1 LTYILSIIANCRK
14 LYAFGLAF
22 YPSGTMGG
30 INLEND
36 IIEAE
41 DKISRLGLS
50 LLVILA
56 GSFLAPLQMHSS
68 TLAIPA
74 IAKEMGLTADI
85 ISWFTLSQVLA
96 SACFVLPA
104 GKLSDRFG
112 RRRMFVFG
120 LLICSIAC
128 FIGGVAF
135 NGYMILIARG
145 LQGIGAALIFAAA
158 VALLV
163 SVPPEDQ
170 KVRVMGIYI
179 SVAYIGMV
187 TGPLF
192 GGFVIEQLDWRYVFY
207 VPGLLFLVLTVIG
220 FGFIKWERYG
230 DRNQRIRPLD
240 LSLYIGALL
249 LMAFGVYDATHL
261 EGQLLLVSGVVAFAA
276 FCWFQ
281 SKRRDPLLQVK
292 LFTQSR
298 TFTILGAAHFLSY
311 VSILALPFTLTL
323 YLQYLKG
330 VDAQSTG
337 MILLVQALF
346 TAVIAPFSGRL
357 SKHFRPRHL
366 IFTGVGLFVVACLML
381 ASLVPESSIWVVVVA
396 LALIGSSVGV
406 MDTPIVHTSMS
417 TVDNSL
423 LGSASATMNG
433 LRTMG
438 GFIGMGLVSYLMG
451 LHLGNAVIEP
461 NLYPQLMKV
470 VAQFFK
476 AAVVTAL
483 LTLILLVYGVLTRP
497 RHERD

>member
-1 LTYILSIIANCRK
+1 MRRLTKLHDFKLSFRFASIMSDI
-14 LYAFGLAF
+14 
-22 YPSGTMGG
+22 S
-30 INLEND
+30 LEND
-36 IIEAE
+36 HFKKE

-50 LLVILA
+50 LIVILV

-85 ISWFTLSQVLA
+85 ISWFTLSQVLT

-112 RRRMFVFG
+112 RRRMFALG
-120 LLICSIAC
+120 LLICSVAC
-128 FIGGVAF
+128 FIGGVSY
-135 NGYMILIARG
+135 NGYMVLLARG
-145 LQGIGAALIFAAA
+145 LQGVGTSLIFAAA

-207 VPGLLFLVLTVIG
+207 VPGIMFFILTVLG

-230 DRNQRIRPLD
+230 DRETRIRLLD

-249 LMAFGVYDATHL
+249 MMAFGVYDAKQL
-261 EGQLLLVSGVVAFAA
+261 EGQILLLAGLVSFAA

-298 TFTILGAAHFLSY
+298 TFTILGSAHFLTY

-330 VDAQSTG
+330 VNAQSTG
-337 MILLVQALF
+337 LILLVQALC
-346 TAVIAPFSGRL
+346 TALIAPFSGTL
-357 SKHFRPRHL
+357 SKYFRPRHL
-366 IFTGVGLFVVACLML
+366 IFTGIACFVVACFML
-381 ASLVPESSIWVVVVA
+381 ASLVPESSIWIVVVA
-396 LALIGSSVGV
+396 IALVGSSVGI

-417 TVDNSL
+417 TVDDKL

-433 LRTMG
+433 LRIVG

-451 LHLGNAVIEP
+451 VYLGDAAIVP
-461 NLYPQLMKV
+461 SLYPQLMTV
-470 VAQFFK
+470 IEQFF
-476 AAVVTAL
+476 VISVLTSL
-483 LTLILLVYGVLTRP
+483 LTLVLLVYGVLTRP

>member
-1 LTYILSIIANCRK
+1 LAKEDRMTLGEFLSLDGRI
-14 LYAFGLAF
+14 
-22 YPSGTMGG
+22 GG
-30 INLEND
+30 ISLEN
-36 IIEAE
+36 ETLEHE

-50 LLVILA
+50 LVVILL

-74 IAKEMGLTADI
+74 IAREMGLTADI

-112 RRRMFVFG
+112 RRRMFSLG

-128 FIGGVAF
+128 FIGGISV
-135 NGYMILIARG
+135 NGYMVLLARG

-163 SVPPEDQ
+163 SVPPQEQ
-170 KVRVMGIYI
+170 RVRVMGIYI
-179 SVAYIGMV
+179 SVAYVGTV

-192 GGFVIEQLDWRYVFY
+192 GGFVIEQLNWRYVFY
-207 VPGLLFLVLTVIG
+207 VPGAIFLVLTVIG
-220 FGFIKWERYG
+220 FISIKWERYG
-230 DRNQRIRPLD
+230 DRNTRIRLLD
-240 LSLYIGALL
+240 LSLYLGSLL
-249 LMAFGVYDATHL
+249 LVAFGVYDAIHL
-261 EGQLLLVSGVVAFAA
+261 QGQLLLLSGLVLFAA

-298 TFTILGAAHFLSY
+298 TFTILGIAHLLIY

-330 VDAQSTG
+330 VNAQSTG
-337 MILLVQALF
+337 MILLVQALC
-346 TAVIAPFSGRL
+346 TALIAPFSGTL
-357 SKHFRPRHL
+357 SRYFRPRYL

-381 ASLVPESSIWVVVVA
+381 ASLEPSSSVWVVVIA
-396 LALIGSSVGV
+396 IALIGSSVGI
-406 MDTPIVHTSMS
+406 MDTPLVHTSLS
-417 TVDNSL
+417 TVDNKL

-451 LHLGNAVIEP
+451 FHLGNAEIVAS
-461 NLYPQLMKV
+461 LYPQLMKV
-470 VAQFFK
+470 IEQFFM
-476 AAVVTAL
+476 VSLVFAL
-483 LTLILLVYGVLTRP
+483 LTLGLLVYGVLTRRRLP
-497 RHERD
+497 RANTT

>member
-1 LTYILSIIANCRK
+1 MSFGELSTLKSIK
-14 LYAFGLAF
+14 
-22 YPSGTMGG
+22 GG
-30 INLEND
+30 ISLEN
-36 IIEAE
+36 EKLE
-41 DKISRLGLS
+41 NQEKISRLGLS
-50 LLVILA
+50 LIVILA

-74 IAKEMGLTADI
+74 IAREMGLTADM

-112 RRRMFVFG
+112 RRRMFAFG

-128 FIGGVAF
+128 FIGGVSF
-135 NGYMILIARG
+135 NGYMVLLARG
-145 LQGIGAALIFAAA
+145 LQGVGAALIFAAA

-163 SVPPEDQ
+163 SVPPQDQ

-179 SVAYIGMV
+179 SVAYVGMV

-192 GGFVIEQLDWRYVFY
+192 GGFVIEQLNWRYVFY
-207 VPGLLFLVLTVIG
+207 VPGAIFLVLTVIG
-220 FGFIKWERYG
+220 FIFIKWERYG
-230 DRNQRIRPLD
+230 DRNTRIRLLD
-240 LSLYIGALL
+240 LSLYLGSLL
-249 LMAFGVYDATHL
+249 LIAFGVFDATHL
-261 EGQLLLVSGVVAFAA
+261 QGQLLLLSGLVTFVA

-298 TFTILGAAHFLSY
+298 TFTILGIAHLLIY

-330 VDAQSTG
+330 VNAQSTG
-337 MILLVQALF
+337 MILLVQALC
-346 TAVIAPFSGRL
+346 TAVIAPFSGTL
-357 SKHFRPRHL
+357 SKYFRPRHL
-366 IFTGVGLFVVACLML
+366 IFTGVGLFVIACLML
-381 ASLVPESSIWVVVVA
+381 ASLGPESSIWVVVIA
-396 LALIGSSVGV
+396 IALIGSSVGV

-417 TVDNSL
+417 TVDNNL

-451 LHLGNAVIEP
+451 YHIGSAAIEP
-461 NLYPQLMKV
+461 SLYPQLMTV
-470 VAQFFK
+470 IEQFFNIS
-476 AAVVTAL
+476 ALLAL
-483 LTLILLVYGVLTRP
+483 LTLVLLVYGVLTRKRP
-497 RHERD
+497 VTPQK

>member
-1 LTYILSIIANCRK
+1 MDNNSSNNK
-14 LYAFGLAF
+14 LVK
-22 YPSGTMGG
+22 
-30 INLEND
+30 
-36 IIEAE
+36 EAAPN
-41 DKISRLGLS
+41 ITQTPITRRGLS
-50 LLVILA
+50 LLVILL

-85 ISWFTLSQVLA
+85 ISWFTLSQVLT

-112 RRRMFVFG
+112 RRRMFAVG
-120 LLICSIAC
+120 LLICSLAC
-128 FIGGVAF
+128 FIGGIAT
-135 NGYMILIARG
+135 NGYMVLFARG
-145 LQGIGAALIFAAA
+145 LQGVGASFVFAAA
-158 VALLV
+158 IALLV

-179 SVAYIGMV
+179 SVVYVGMV

-192 GGFVIEQLDWRYVFY
+192 GGFVIEQVDWRYVFY
-207 VPGLLFLVLTVIG
+207 VPGALFLLLAVIG
-220 FGFIKWERYG
+220 FTVITWERYG
-230 DRNQRIRPLD
+230 DRETRIRLLD

-249 LMAFGVYDATHL
+249 LMAFGVYDAKQL
-261 EGQLLLVSGVVAFAA
+261 QGQLLLLSGVFSFAA

-292 LFTQSR
+292 LFTQSQ
-298 TFTILGAAHFLSY
+298 TFSILGTAHFLCY

-337 MILLVQALF
+337 LILLVQALC
-346 TAVIAPFSGRL
+346 TALIAPFSGTL
-357 SKHFRPRHL
+357 SKYFRPRHL
-366 IFTGVGLFVVACLML
+366 IFSGVAGFVIACILL
-381 ASLVPESSIWVVVVA
+381 ATLSPTSSIWLVVIA
-396 LALIGSSVGV
+396 IALIGASVGV

-417 TVDNSL
+417 TVSDNL

-438 GFIGMGLVSYLMG
+438 GFAGMGLVSYLMG
-451 LHLGNAVIEP
+451 VNLGNAPIVP
-461 NLYPQLMKV
+461 SLYPQLMTV
-470 VAQFFK
+470 IEQFFTI
-476 AAVVTAL
+476 ALALSL
-483 LTLILLVYGVLTRP
+483 LTLVLLVYGVLTRP

>member
-1 LTYILSIIANCRK
+1 LANE
-14 LYAFGLAF
+14 
-22 YPSGTMGG
+22 
-30 INLEND
+30 IVEN
-36 IIEAE
+36 E

-50 LLVILA
+50 LIVILA

-74 IAKEMGLTADI
+74 IAREMGLTADI

-112 RRRMFVFG
+112 RRRMFALG

-128 FIGGVAF
+128 FIGGVSF
-135 NGYMILIARG
+135 NGYMVLLARG
-145 LQGIGAALIFAAA
+145 LQGVGAALIFASA

-163 SVPPEDQ
+163 SVPPQDQ

-179 SVAYIGMV
+179 SVAYVGMV

-192 GGFVIEQLDWRYVFY
+192 GGFVIEQLNWRYVFY
-207 VPGLLFLVLTVIG
+207 VPGVIFLALTVVG
-220 FGFIKWERYG
+220 FIFIKWERYG
-230 DRNQRIRPLD
+230 DRATRIRLLD
-240 LSLYIGALL
+240 LSLYLGSLL
-249 LMAFGVYDATHL
+249 QIAFGVYDATHL
-261 EGQLLLVSGVVAFAA
+261 QGQLLLLSGVVTFAA

-298 TFTILGAAHFLSY
+298 TFTILGIAHFLSY

-330 VDAQSTG
+330 VNAQSTG
-337 MILLVQALF
+337 MILLVQALC
-346 TAVIAPFSGRL
+346 TAVIAPFSGTL
-357 SKHFRPRHL
+357 SKYLRPRHL
-366 IFTGVGLFVVACLML
+366 IFTGMGMFVAACFML
-381 ASLVPESSIWVVVVA
+381 ASLGPESSIWVVVIA
-396 LALIGSSVGV
+396 IALIGSSVGI

-417 TVDNSL
+417 TVDNKL

-451 LHLGNAVIEP
+451 YHLGSATIEP
-461 NLYPQLMKV
+461 SLYPQLMKV
-470 VAQFFK
+470 IEQFFNVS
-476 AAVVTAL
+476 VVFAL
-483 LTLILLVYGVLTRP
+483 LTLALLVYGVLTRYRP
-497 RHERD
+497 PTSPPQG

>member
-1 LTYILSIIANCRK
+1 
-14 LYAFGLAF
+14 
-22 YPSGTMGG
+22 M
-30 INLEND
+30 ENTSLKHHR
-36 IIEAE
+36 EQP
-41 DKISRLGLS
+41 ISRLGLT
-50 LLVILA
+50 LLVILL

-74 IAKEMGLTADI
+74 IAKEMSLTADI
-85 ISWFTLSQVLA
+85 ISWFTLSQVLT

-112 RRRMFVFG
+112 RRRMFAFG
-120 LLICSIAC
+120 LLICSLAC
-128 FIGGVAF
+128 LIGGFAT
-135 NGYMILIARG
+135 NGYMVLLARG
-145 LQGIGAALIFAAA
+145 LQGVGASFVFASA

-179 SVAYIGMV
+179 SVVYVGMV

-192 GGFVIEQLDWRYVFY
+192 GGFVIEQVSWRYVFY
-207 VPGLLFLVLTVIG
+207 VPGILFLLLSILG

-230 DRNQRIRPLD
+230 DRESRLRLLD

-249 LMAFGVYDATHL
+249 LMAFGVYDAKQVA
-261 EGQLLLVSGVVAFAA
+261 GQLLLLSGLFSFAA

-298 TFTILGAAHFLSY
+298 TFSILGAAHFLSY

-323 YLQYLKG
+323 YLQYLKE
-330 VDAQSTG
+330 VDAQTTG
-337 MILLVQALF
+337 LILLSQALC
-346 TAVIAPFSGRL
+346 TALIAPFSGAL
-357 SKHFRPRHL
+357 SKFLRPRHL
-366 IFTGVGLFVVACLML
+366 IFTGVSGFSIACFLL
-381 ASLVPESSIWVVVVA
+381 ATLSPESSVWIVV
-396 LALIGSSVGV
+396 LAISLIGSSVGV

-417 TVDNSL
+417 TVSDKL

-438 GFIGMGLVSYLMG
+438 GFVGMGLVSYLMG
-451 LHLGNAVIEP
+451 VHLGDAPIEP
-461 NLYPQLMKV
+461 SLYPQLMTV
-470 VAQFFK
+470 VEQFFGI
-476 AAVVTAL
+476 AL
-483 LTLILLVYGVLTRP
+483 LLSLLSLVLLVYGVLTRP
-497 RHERD
+497 RRDRN

>member
-1 LTYILSIIANCRK
+1 
-14 LYAFGLAF
+14 
-22 YPSGTMGG
+22 M
-30 INLEND
+30 END
-36 IIEAE
+36 TLEKE
-41 DKISRLGLS
+41 GKISRLGLS
-50 LLVILA
+50 LFVILL

-85 ISWFTLSQVLA
+85 ISWFTLSQVLT

-112 RRRMFVFG
+112 RRRMFALG
-120 LLICSIAC
+120 LLICSVAC
-128 FIGGVAF
+128 FIGGISF
-135 NGYMILIARG
+135 NGYMVLFARG
-145 LQGIGAALIFAAA
+145 LQGVGASLIFAAA

-179 SVAYIGMV
+179 SVVYVGMV

-207 VPGLLFLVLTVIG
+207 VPGVLFFILTIIG

-230 DRNQRIRPLD
+230 DRETRIRLLD
-240 LSLYIGALL
+240 LSLYIGSLL
-249 LMAFGVYDATHL
+249 LMAFGVYDATHT
-261 EGQLLLVSGVVAFAA
+261 EGQMLLISGLLAFAV

-298 TFTILGAAHFLSY
+298 TFTILGTAHFLIY

-330 VDAQSTG
+330 INAQSTG
-337 MILLVQALF
+337 LILLVQALF
-346 TAVIAPFSGRL
+346 TAIIAPFSGTL
-357 SKHFRPRHL
+357 SKYFRPRHL
-366 IFTGVGLFVVACLML
+366 IFTGVASFVVACLLL
-381 ASLVPESSIWVVVVA
+381 ASLGVQSPVWVVVVA
-396 LALIGSSVGV
+396 IALIGGSVGV

-417 TVDNSL
+417 TVDNKL

-438 GFIGMGLVSYLMG
+438 GFIGMGLISYLMG
-451 LHLGNAVIEP
+451 LHLGNSPIEP
-461 NLYPQLMKV
+461 SLYPQLMKV
-470 VAQFFK
+470 VGQFFDI
-476 AAVVTAL
+476 AVVISF
-483 LTLILLVYGVLTRP
+483 LTLVLLVYGVLTRP
-497 RHERD
+497 RSERD

>member
-1 LTYILSIIANCRK
+1 MMSIITDLKK
-14 LYAFGLAF
+14 LHHFTRAILCAD
-22 YPSGTMGG
+22 TMGG
-30 INLEND
+30 ISLENERLD
-36 IIEAE
+36 NE

-50 LLVILA
+50 LMVILA

-74 IAKEMGLTADI
+74 IAAEMGLTADI

-112 RRRMFVFG
+112 RRRMFVCG

-135 NGYMILIARG
+135 NGYLILLARA
-145 LQGIGAALIFAAA
+145 LQGIGAALVFAAA

-179 SVAYIGMV
+179 SVVYVGMV

-207 VPGLLFLVLTVIG
+207 VPGTLFLILTVIG
-220 FGFIKWERYG
+220 FGYIKWERYG
-230 DRNQRIRPLD
+230 DRNTRIRLLD

-249 LMAFGVYDATHL
+249 LMAFGVYDATHF
-261 EGQLLLVSGVVAFAA
+261 EGQVLLVSGVVAFAA

-298 TFTILGAAHFLSY
+298 TFTILGIAHFLSY

-346 TAVIAPFSGRL
+346 TAIIAPFSGRL

-396 LALIGSSVGV
+396 LALMGASVGV

-423 LGSASATMNG
+423 LGSASATMKG

-438 GFIGMGLVSYLMG
+438 GFIGMGLISYLMG

-461 NLYPQLMKV
+461 SLYPQLMKV
-470 VAQFFK
+470 VGQFFQV
-476 AAVVTAL
+476 AVFTAL

-497 RHERD
+497 RREYE

>member
-1 LTYILSIIANCRK
+1 
-14 LYAFGLAF
+14 
-22 YPSGTMGG
+22 
-30 INLEND
+30 LEND
-36 IIEAE
+36 KIEKE
-41 DKISRLGLS
+41 SNISRLGLS
-50 LLVILA
+50 LFVILM

-128 FIGGVAF
+128 FVGGLSL
-135 NGYMILIARG
+135 NGYMVLFARA
-145 LQGIGAALIFAAA
+145 LQGVGASFIFAAA

-192 GGFVIEQLDWRYVFY
+192 GGFVIEQFDWRYVFY
-207 VPGLLFLVLTVIG
+207 VPGAMFLALTILG
-220 FGFIKWERYG
+220 FGFINWERYG
-230 DRNQRIRPLD
+230 DRETRIRLLD
-240 LSLYIGALL
+240 LSLYIGSLMM
-249 LMAFGVYDATHL
+249 MAFGVYDAVNV
-261 EGQLLLVSGVVAFAA
+261 EGQLLLLAGVMAFLA

-281 SKRRDPLLQVK
+281 SKRRDPLLQVR
-292 LFTQSR
+292 LFTESR
-298 TFTILGAAHFLSY
+298 TFTILGTAHFLTY

-330 VDAQSTG
+330 VNAQTTG
-337 MILLVQALF
+337 LILLTQALC
-346 TAVIAPFSGRL
+346 TAVVAPFSGRL
-357 SKHFRPRHL
+357 SKHLRPRHL
-366 IFTGVGLFVVACLML
+366 IFTGVGGFVVACFLL
-381 ASLVPESSIWVVVVA
+381 AGLGPASSIWIVVA
-396 LALIGSSVGV
+396 AISLIGCSVGV

-417 TVDNSL
+417 TVNENF

-451 LHLGNAVIEP
+451 SHLGNAPIEP
-461 NLYPQLMKV
+461 DLYPQLMTV
-470 VAQFFK
+470 IRQFFNIS
-476 AAVVTAL
+476 VLISL
-483 LTLILLVYGVLTRP
+483 LILVLLVYGVLTRP
-497 RHERD
+497 RDQTN

>member
-1 LTYILSIIANCRK
+1 MSFGGLSTLKSII
-14 LYAFGLAF
+14 
-22 YPSGTMGG
+22 GG
-30 INLEND
+30 SSLEN
-36 IIEAE
+36 EKSE
-41 DKISRLGLS
+41 SQEKISRLGLS
-50 LLVILA
+50 LIVILA

-74 IAKEMGLTADI
+74 IAREMGLTADM

-112 RRRMFVFG
+112 RRRMFAFG

-128 FIGGVAF
+128 FIGGVSF
-135 NGYMILIARG
+135 NGYMVLLARG
-145 LQGIGAALIFAAA
+145 LQGVGAALIFAAA

-163 SVPPEDQ
+163 SVPPQDQ

-179 SVAYIGMV
+179 SVAYVGMV

-192 GGFVIEQLDWRYVFY
+192 GGFVIEQLNWRYVFY
-207 VPGLLFLVLTVIG
+207 VPGAIFLVLTVIG
-220 FGFIKWERYG
+220 FIFIKWERYG
-230 DRNQRIRPLD
+230 DRNTRIRLLD
-240 LSLYIGALL
+240 LSLYLGSLL
-249 LMAFGVYDATHL
+249 LIAFGVFDATHL
-261 EGQLLLVSGVVAFAA
+261 QGQLLLLSGLVTFVV

-292 LFTQSR
+292 LFTRSR
-298 TFTILGAAHFLSY
+298 TFTILGIAHLLIY

-330 VDAQSTG
+330 VNAQSTG
-337 MILLVQALF
+337 MILLVQALC
-346 TAVIAPFSGRL
+346 TAVIAPFSGTL
-357 SKHFRPRHL
+357 SKTFRPRHL

-381 ASLVPESSIWVVVVA
+381 ASLGPESSIWVVVMA
-396 LALIGSSVGV
+396 IALIGSSVGV

-417 TVDNSL
+417 TVDNNL

-438 GFIGMGLVSYLMG
+438 GFIGMGLVSYLIG
-451 LHLGNAVIEP
+451 YHLGSAAIEP
-461 NLYPQLMKV
+461 SLYPQLMTV
-470 VAQFFK
+470 IEQFFNIS
-476 AAVVTAL
+476 ALLAL
-483 LTLILLVYGVLTRP
+483 LTLVLLVYGVVTRKRP
-497 RHERD
+497 VTSQQ

>member
-1 LTYILSIIANCRK
+1 LRK
-14 LYAFGLAF
+14 LHDFELGFRFATIMGDIGL
-22 YPSGTMGG
+22 T
-30 INLEND
+30 ND
-36 IIEAE
+36 ALVKEH
-41 DKISRLGLS
+41 KISRLGLS
-50 LLVILA
+50 LFVILL

-74 IAKEMGLTADI
+74 IAKEMDLTADI
-85 ISWFTLSQVLA
+85 ISWFTLSQVLT

-112 RRRMFVFG
+112 RRRMFALG
-120 LLICSIAC
+120 LFICSIAC
-128 FIGGVAF
+128 FIGGMSL
-135 NGYMILIARG
+135 NGYMVLFARG
-145 LQGIGAALIFAAA
+145 LQGVGSSLIFAAA

-179 SVAYIGMV
+179 SIAYVGMV

-192 GGFVIEQLDWRYVFY
+192 GGFVIEQFDWRYVFY
-207 VPGLLFLVLTVIG
+207 VPGTLFLMLTILG

-230 DRNQRIRPLD
+230 DRETRIRLLD

-249 LMAFGVYDATHL
+249 LIAFGVYDAKQL
-261 EGQLLLVSGVVAFAA
+261 EGQILLLIGMVSFAA

-281 SKRRDPLLQVK
+281 SKRRDPLLQIK

-298 TFTILGAAHFLSY
+298 TFTILGTAHFLIY
-311 VSILALPFTLTL
+311 VAMMALPFTLTL

-330 VDAQSTG
+330 INAQSTG
-337 MILLVQALF
+337 YILLVQALC
-346 TAVIAPFSGRL
+346 TALIAPFSGAL
-357 SKHFRPRHL
+357 SKFLRPRHL
-366 IFTGVGLFVVACLML
+366 IFTGIALFVIACFLL
-381 ASLVPESSIWVVVVA
+381 ASLNSESAVWVVVLAIA
-396 LALIGSSVGV
+396 LVGSSVGI

-417 TVDNSL
+417 TVDEKL

-451 LHLGNAVIEP
+451 VHLGNSPIVPSLYPKLMTVIE
-461 NLYPQLMKV
+461 
-470 VAQFFK
+470 QFF
-476 AAVVTAL
+476 AVSVVISI
-483 LTLILLVYGVLTRP
+483 LTLVLLVYGVLTRP
-497 RHERD
+497 RHQRA

>member
-1 LTYILSIIANCRK
+1 
-14 LYAFGLAF
+14 
-22 YPSGTMGG
+22 MGG
-30 INLEND
+30 ISLKNNILEN
-36 IIEAE
+36 EE
-41 DKISRLGLS
+41 KISRLGLS

-74 IAKEMGLTADI
+74 IAAEMGLTADI

-120 LLICSIAC
+120 LFICSIAC
-128 FIGGVAF
+128 FIGGVSF
-135 NGYMILIARG
+135 NGYMVLLARA
-145 LQGIGAALIFAAA
+145 LQGVGAALIFAAA

-179 SVAYIGMV
+179 SVAYVGMV

-192 GGFVIEQLDWRYVFY
+192 GGLVIEQLDWRYVFY
-207 VPGLLFLVLTVIG
+207 VPGILFLVLTVIG

-230 DRNQRIRPLD
+230 DRNTRIRMLD
-240 LSLYIGALL
+240 LSLYVGALL
-249 LMAFGVYDATHL
+249 LIAFGVYDATRID
-261 EGQLLLVSGVVAFAA
+261 GQLLLVSGLVAFAA

-292 LFTQSR
+292 LFTESR
-298 TFTILGAAHFLSY
+298 TFTILGIAHFLTY
-311 VSILALPFTLTL
+311 VSILAIPFTLTL

-330 VDAQSTG
+330 LNAQSTG
-337 MILLVQALF
+337 LILLVQALC
-346 TAVIAPFSGRL
+346 TAIIAPFSGTL
-357 SKHFRPRHL
+357 SKYFRPRHL
-366 IFTGVGLFVVACLML
+366 IFTGVGVFVVACFML
-381 ASLVPESSIWVVVVA
+381 ASLAAESSIWVVVIA
-396 LALIGSSVGV
+396 IGLMGSSVGI

-433 LRTMG
+433 LRTLG

-451 LHLGNAVIEP
+451 LHLGSAVIEP
-461 NLYPQLMKV
+461 SLYPQLMTV
-470 VAQFFK
+470 IEQFFIV
-476 AAVVTAL
+476 AVFTAL
-483 LTLILLVYGVLTRP
+483 LTLVLLVYGVLTRP
-497 RHERD
+497 RHERH

>member
-1 LTYILSIIANCRK
+1 MSDIR
-14 LYAFGLAF
+14 
-22 YPSGTMGG
+22 
-30 INLEND
+30 LEND
-36 IIEAE
+36 SLENE
-41 DKISRLGLS
+41 GEISRLGLS
-50 LLVILA
+50 LFVILF

-74 IAKEMGLTADI
+74 IANEMGLTAEI
-85 ISWFTLSQVLA
+85 ISWFTLSQVLT

-120 LLICSIAC
+120 LFICSLAC
-128 FIGGVAF
+128 FIGGLAF
-135 NGYMILIARG
+135 DGYMVLLARG
-145 LQGIGAALIFAAA
+145 LQGVGAALIFAAA

-179 SVAYIGMV
+179 SVAYVGMV

-192 GGFVIEQLDWRYVFY
+192 GGFVIEQLNWRYVFY
-207 VPGLLFLVLTVIG
+207 VPGGLFLLLTVIG
-220 FGFIKWERYG
+220 FGFIHWERYG
-230 DRNQRIRPLD
+230 DRETRIRLLD
-240 LSLYIGALL
+240 LSLYIGSL
-249 LMAFGVYDATHL
+249 LMIAFGVYDATQV
-261 EGQLLLVSGVVAFAA
+261 EGQLLLLFGLLAFAA

-292 LFTQSR
+292 LFTESR
-298 TFTILGAAHFLSY
+298 TFTILGLAHFLTY

-337 MILLVQALF
+337 LILLVQALC
-346 TAVIAPFSGRL
+346 TAIIAPFSGAL
-357 SKHFRPRHL
+357 SKYLRPRHL
-366 IFTGVGLFVVACLML
+366 IFTGIGGFVVASLLL
-381 ASLVPESSIWVVVVA
+381 ASLEAQSSIWVVVIAITLV
-396 LALIGSSVGV
+396 GCSVGV

-417 TVDNSL
+417 TVSDKL

-438 GFIGMGLVSYLMG
+438 GFIGMGIVSYLMG
-451 LHLGNAVIEP
+451 AHLENSPIEP
-461 NLYPQLMKV
+461 QLYPQLMTV
-470 VAQFFK
+470 ISQFFSIG
-476 AAVVTAL
+476 VLISL

-497 RHERD
+497 KAQ

>member
-1 LTYILSIIANCRK
+1 MHDFELDFRFACII
-14 LYAFGLAF
+14 
-22 YPSGTMGG
+22 GG
-30 INLEND
+30 IELKND
-36 IIEAE
+36 TQEKE
-41 DKISRLGLS
+41 GEISRLGLS
-50 LLVILA
+50 LFVILV

-85 ISWFTLSQVLA
+85 ISWFTLSQVLT

-112 RRRMFVFG
+112 RRRMFALG
-120 LLICSIAC
+120 LLICSVAC
-128 FIGGVAF
+128 FIGGISF
-135 NGYMILIARG
+135 NGYMVLFARG
-145 LQGIGAALIFAAA
+145 LQGVGASLIFAAA

-179 SVAYIGMV
+179 SVAYVGMV

-207 VPGLLFLVLTVIG
+207 VPGAMFLVLTIIG

-230 DRNQRIRPLD
+230 DRETRIRLLD

-261 EGQLLLVSGVVAFAA
+261 QGQVLLLAGLLAFAC

-298 TFTILGAAHFLSY
+298 TFTILGIAHFLIY

-330 VDAQSTG
+330 IDAQSTG
-337 MILLVQALF
+337 LILLVQALC
-346 TAVIAPFSGRL
+346 TAIIAPFSGTL
-357 SKHFRPRHL
+357 SKYFRPRHL
-366 IFTGVGLFVVACLML
+366 IFTGVSGFVIACFLL
-381 ASLVPESSIWVVVVA
+381 ASLGPQSAIWLVVA
-396 LALIGSSVGV
+396 AIALIGCSVGV

-417 TVDNSL
+417 TVNNKL

-451 LHLGNAVIEP
+451 LHLGTAAIEP
-461 NLYPQLMKV
+461 SLYPQLMMV
-470 VAQFFK
+470 IDQFFDVS
-476 AAVVTAL
+476 VVISL
-483 LTLILLVYGVLTRP
+483 LTLVLLVYGVLTRP

>member
-1 LTYILSIIANCRK
+1 
-14 LYAFGLAF
+14 
-22 YPSGTMGG
+22 MGG

-36 IIEAE
+36 IQKKEG
-41 DKISRLGLS
+41 KISRLGLS
-50 LLVILA
+50 LFVILF

-74 IAKEMGLTADI
+74 IANEMNLTADI
-85 ISWFTLSQVLA
+85 ISWFTLSQVLT

-112 RRRMFVFG
+112 RRRMFTLG
-120 LLICSIAC
+120 LLICSVAC
-128 FIGGVAF
+128 FIGGLAA
-135 NGYMILIARG
+135 NGYMVLFARG
-145 LQGIGAALIFAAA
+145 LQGAGASLVFAAA

-179 SVAYIGMV
+179 SVAYVGMV

-207 VPGLLFLVLTVIG
+207 VPGALFLMLTILG

-230 DRNQRIRPLD
+230 DRETRIRLLD
-240 LSLYIGALL
+240 LSLYIGSL
-249 LMAFGVYDATHL
+249 LMVAFGVYDATHT
-261 EGQLLLVSGVVAFAA
+261 EGQILLVCGLLAFAA

-298 TFTILGAAHFLSY
+298 TFTILGTAHFLTY
-311 VSILALPFTLTL
+311 VIILALPFTLTL
-323 YLQYLKG
+323 YLQYIKG
-330 VDAQSTG
+330 VNAQSTG
-337 MILLVQALF
+337 VILLIQALC
-346 TAVIAPFSGRL
+346 TAVIAPFSGKL
-357 SKHFRPRHL
+357 SKHLRPRHL
-366 IFTGVGLFVVACLML
+366 IFTGVGGFVIASFLL
-381 ASLVPESSIWVVVVA
+381 ASLEPQSPILVVVVA
-396 LALIGSSVGV
+396 LALIGCSVGI

-417 TVDNSL
+417 TVSNKL

-451 LHLGNAVIEP
+451 AHLGNAQIEP
-461 NLYPQLMKV
+461 HLYPQLLSV
-470 VAQFFK
+470 IDQFFDV
-476 AAVVTAL
+476 AIVMSV
-483 LTLILLVYGVLTRP
+483 LTLVLLVYGVLTRP

>member
-1 LTYILSIIANCRK
+1 MHDFELDFRSATIMGDI
-14 LYAFGLAF
+14 GLR
-22 YPSGTMGG
+22 
-30 INLEND
+30 ND
-36 IIEAE
+36 VSVKE

-50 LLVILA
+50 LFVILL

-74 IAKEMGLTADI
+74 IAKEMDLTADI
-85 ISWFTLSQVLA
+85 ISWFTLSQVLT

-112 RRRMFVFG
+112 RRRMFTLG
-120 LLICSIAC
+120 LLICGVAC
-128 FIGGVAF
+128 FIGGMSL
-135 NGYMILIARG
+135 NGYMVLFARG
-145 LQGIGAALIFAAA
+145 LQGVGSSLIFAAA

-179 SVAYIGMV
+179 SIAYVGMV

-192 GGFVIEQLDWRYVFY
+192 GGFVIEQFDWRYVFY
-207 VPGLLFLVLTVIG
+207 VPGTLFLMLTILG

-230 DRNQRIRPLD
+230 DRDTRIRLLD

-249 LMAFGVYDATHL
+249 LIAFGVYDAKQL
-261 EGQLLLVSGVVAFAA
+261 EGQVLLLIGMVSFAA

-281 SKRRDPLLQVK
+281 SKRRDPLLQIK
-292 LFTQSR
+292 LFSQSR
-298 TFTILGAAHFLSY
+298 TFTILGTAHFLTY
-311 VSILALPFTLTL
+311 VAMMALPFTLTL

-330 VDAQSTG
+330 INAQSTG
-337 MILLVQALF
+337 YILLVQALC
-346 TAVIAPFSGRL
+346 TALIAPFSGAL
-357 SKHFRPRHL
+357 SKFLRPRHL
-366 IFTGVGLFVVACLML
+366 IFTGITLFVIACFLL
-381 ASLVPESSIWVVVVA
+381 ANLNPGSAVWVVVLAIA
-396 LALIGSSVGV
+396 LVGASVGI

-417 TVDNSL
+417 TVDEKL

-451 LHLGNAVIEP
+451 VHLGNSPIVPSLYPKLMTVIE
-461 NLYPQLMKV
+461 
-470 VAQFFK
+470 QFF
-476 AAVVTAL
+476 AVSVVISI
-483 LTLILLVYGVLTRP
+483 LTLVLLVYGVLTRP
-497 RHERD
+497 RHQRA